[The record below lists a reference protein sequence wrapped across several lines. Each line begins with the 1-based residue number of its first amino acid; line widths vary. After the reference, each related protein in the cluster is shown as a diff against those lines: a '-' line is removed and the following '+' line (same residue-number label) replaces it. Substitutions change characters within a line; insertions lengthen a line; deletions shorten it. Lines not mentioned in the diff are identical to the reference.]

1 MTAAYIPYGAYWSTP
16 FAKWQG
22 SLAHLHSMKLAARS
36 ARQALEARRFPLAQI
51 DLGILGITNPQ
62 PSSFYGL
69 PWITGMMGLHGV
81 AGPTVQQA
89 CATSARVLQMAAEEV
104 AAGASRCVLALTADR
119 CSNGAIV
126 YYPDP
131 TAPGGTGVTVAAMRG
146 P

>member
-1 MTAAYIPYGAYWSTP
+1 MNRAYIPYGGYWSTP

-36 ARQALEARRFPLAQI
+36 ARQALEARRFPLGRI

-69 PWITGMMGLHGV
+69 PCLTGMIGLDGV
-81 AGPTVQQA
+81 GGPTVQHA
-89 CATSARVLQMAAEEV
+89 CATSTRVLQMAAQEV
-104 AAGASRCVLALTADR
+104 SAGTSSCVLAVTADR

-131 TAPGGTGVTVAAMRG
+131 TAPGGRDRKSVV
-146 P
+146 